1 MVFRWTIIFTAVAA
15 LGTVGITTLPAL
27 AQWGRAVNVNG
38 QWLNPQQIF
47 EADQIAGFHLPNGY
61 YWYDPTTC
69 VWGVVGNTSPIGRAP
84 CGRGGGGVAGGR
96 GQMYET
102 APGGGEIYE
111 TAPFVVCP
119 PPCLRR

>member
-61 YWYDPTTC
+61 YWYDPTTG
-69 VWGVVGNTSPIGRAP
+69 VWGGVGNTSPIGRAE
-84 CGRGGGGVAGGR
+84 CGGGG
-96 GQMYET
+96 
-102 APGGGEIYE
+102 GGGGNGHFGYSVIV
-111 TAPFVVCP
+111 PGVGVNISP
-119 PPCLRR
+119 DLK